1 MTLEKIKYGPE
12 YYRIREI
19 IEYYAC
25 KEGEEMSNVFDKLR
39 GKKRHQIEDDI
50 FEYSI
55 YYLLGKSG
63 IEFKTEKRLRVELK
77 EEGVTTPDFLLL
89 GDYNGTI
96 IDCKNIALAG
106 IISAS
111 TLSNHTDAAEY
122 DTKILD
128 PFLDKINKLY
138 KPPSGYHI
146 RIKKLAPESNK
157 SKDVIG
163 HINSNELYQDLIKYL
178 KIQIKS
184 QLEKT
189 QIITYKTDVLQIDF
203 KVTKSKLET
212 SGSICGPARSGWTG
226 ELDERIIQEVKK
238 KHKKY
243 SKKTLEY
250 SNKTLGNQKIERII
264 VVVSVDY
271 GISVSDLKQRMIDD
285 VFRDRNDLVAVV
297 ISYSKLE
304 VLNQR
309 GLLVKE
315 IFVNPNITLED
326 SQNRVLDLFEKC
338 GYDGVKLKAN

>member
-25 KEGEEMSNVFDKLR
+25 KEGEEMSNVFDEL
-39 GKKRHQIEDDI
+39 KRKQEHQIEDDI

-96 IDCKNIALAG
+96 IDCKNIALDG

-111 TLSNHTDAAEY
+111 TSSNHTDAAKY

-157 SKDVIG
+157 FKDVID
-163 HINSNELYQDLIKYL
+163 HINSSKSNELYQDLIKYL
-178 KIQIKS
+178 KIQIEL
-184 QLEKT
+184 QLEET

-203 KVTKSKLET
+203 RVTKSKSET
-212 SGSICGPARSGWTG
+212 SGSICGPARSGCTG
-226 ELDERIIQEVKK
+226 KLDERIIKEVEK

-243 SKKTLEY
+243 SE
-250 SNKTLGNQKIERII
+250 KTLGNQKIERII